1 MADHAYYPT
10 DHDDCD
16 SFHRSQS
23 RSSLHDG
30 GAPLLRRSRGAEMA
44 DDSASMQPVAGHRRS
59 NNNNISLPQC
69 PPPLAPLVEPAYHT
83 QVLLKDMF
91 SQQALMRNYCPD
103 SIQAIMMALD
113 EQRTVDLEK
122 RHEEEASLALA
133 KALQDQDQGYAPRQ
147 TSSEDNYLGSNSSRS
162 GDDSSSLDIP
172 DYFTT
177 QEAQL
182 SHMSLVG
189 FQEEIMPI
197 PPMTA
202 HHLRALQEEEEKVQ
216 EAYYEQMAQWKKDC
230 DSTDEKKRHYSP
242 NRERSAAML
251 CCATAIASSS
261 KTKGKK
267 KKAKKDRQCLIC
279 HRSTAECRLR
289 MRKLSCGHQ
298 FCRSCI
304 DRWLETK
311 DTCPYCRQKVSE
323 KTRDKVRRQYSVG
336 PTAA

>member
-1 MADHAYYPT
+1 MD
-10 DHDDCD
+10 
-16 SFHRSQS
+16 
-23 RSSLHDG
+23 
-30 GAPLLRRSRGAEMA
+30 
-44 DDSASMQPVAGHRRS
+44 DDSSSMQPVAGAPRNRAS
-59 NNNNISLPQC
+59 DSYSYSSGSGSSSSSVPQC
-69 PPPLAPLVEPAYHT
+69 PPPLEPLVEPSYHT

-103 SIQAIMMALD
+103 SMQAIMMALD
-113 EQRTVDLEK
+113 EQRTLDLEM
-122 RHEEEASLALA
+122 RQEEEASLALA
-133 KALQDQDQGYAPRQ
+133 KALQDQDQAHSPPE
-147 TSSEDNYLGSNSSRS
+147 TSSDDNYLGSNSSRS

-189 FQEEIMPI
+189 FQQEIMPI
-197 PPMTA
+197 PPMNT
-202 HHLRALQEEEEKVQ
+202 HHLQALRQEGEEKAQDV
-216 EAYYEQMAQWKKDC
+216 YYDELAQWRKDY

-242 NRERSAAML
+242 NRQRLSSPARL
-251 CCATAIASSS
+251 QRHATAPMPPPTADSQSCAAATASSS
-261 KTKGKK
+261 SSSNSKTKSKK
-267 KKAKKDRQCLIC
+267 KKTKKDRQCLIC

-311 DTCPYCRQKVSE
+311 DTCPYCRQQVSE
-323 KTRDKVRRQYSVG
+323 KTREKVRRQYSVG